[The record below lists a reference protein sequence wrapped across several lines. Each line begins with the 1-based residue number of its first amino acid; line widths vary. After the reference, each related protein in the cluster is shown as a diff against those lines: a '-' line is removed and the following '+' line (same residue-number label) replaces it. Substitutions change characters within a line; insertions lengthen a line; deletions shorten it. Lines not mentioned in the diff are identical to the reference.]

1 MPKFN
6 PLESSFKFIAVS
18 AIFLIWANFTKEA
31 FNFSWHI
38 ITTSPE
44 KETYKAVTK
53 FMCHNCGELYD
64 DDGERHVIDG
74 ILLCDFCRL
83 KK

>member
-18 AIFLIWANFTKEA
+18 AIFMMWVNFTKEA

-44 KETYKAVTK
+44 QETYKPVTK
-53 FMCHNCGELYD
+53 VMCAECKNFFTDESADEPYICFS
-64 DDGERHVIDG
+64 
-74 ILLCDFCRL
+74 CQ
-83 KK
+83 